1 MEIFKAFGKGCF
13 CKNCIYKETDNYLDT
28 PDTSWEV
35 QTNNIWCELNGTT
48 MPLDGFCSEGKLN
61 E

>member
-28 PDTSWEV
+28 SDTSWE
-35 QTNNIWCELNGTT
+35 I
-48 MPLDGFCSEGKLN
+48 
-61 E
+61 